1 MPDLDRNRGVATF
14 DRNCESAEC
23 TLIECK
29 SRNEYIRNPTPPD
42 RKRQKPYCGVNLKS
56 PATAAHCPKPTS
68 TAIARIAQLS
78 SGIAEKC
85 GMHT

>member
-1 MPDLDRNRGVATF
+1 MPDLDSNRGVATF

-23 TLIECK
+23 TLSSVKVGMNISE
-29 SRNEYIRNPTPPD
+29 IRPPPD

-56 PATAAHCPKPTS
+56 PATAAHCPNPTS